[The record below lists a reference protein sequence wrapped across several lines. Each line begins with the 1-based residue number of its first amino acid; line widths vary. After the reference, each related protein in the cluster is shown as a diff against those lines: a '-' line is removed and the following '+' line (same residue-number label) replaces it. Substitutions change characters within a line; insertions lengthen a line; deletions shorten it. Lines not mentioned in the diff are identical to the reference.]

1 MGRSNSRSHSSRSK
15 SRSPSSSRSRSHSRK
30 KRYSSR
36 SRSRTYSRSRSR
48 ERPYNRDYN
57 RDFRRDYRN
66 NRGMR
71 RPYGFRGRVRGYYQ
85 GGGGRYH
92 RGGYRPTWNR
102 RYSRSP
108 RRGRSR
114 SRSPKR
120 RSASSQR
127 SRSRSQRS
135 YKSSHSARSSTSRS
149 SSRYSKSPVRKSRTS
164 QEKARQKNEGANKS
178 ESPTN
183 EKSCDEHKDAFDPSE
198 PIDELGK
205 ELDLHGESWA
215 GLSAYENSPRSPSS
229 PSQVASPPS
238 QSSSQSDCPILSV
251 VHSGKDTLSQNS
263 HSIAHSPERSVSGS
277 AGNSSTR
284 YSPSQNSPFDIPSQ
298 KSPAKTVLSQHPL
311 RDEGHSHYS
320 LYADEIEQGTAKGS
334 KIPKRYTDEE
344 HRLFPIERINVRE
357 KDNQKERVLDKS
369 KSEPSKSWGSSDALD
384 YFFEKEPVKTQ
395 FLTHSEN
402 EEEVEDYRQF
412 RKAVLADQGKG
423 FSSSSHWIP
432 EEEGAKYKSK
442 TPTKVAKEGE
452 KNRESKGHKVSS
464 KERHKEDDRDIDR
477 PLAKK
482 DSKSPEP
489 VISEKIKDPF
499 SYNLSLQQSDD
510 LKENIVFREESPLR
524 IRMVATESRR
534 PEVKLRIMPV
544 PLDDA
549 RPSTLANDRLLAS
562 TLVHS
567 VKRQKD
573 FRSIFDHMKMPFSSK
588 TSPESFIYH
597 VVALVQF
604 VKEHY
609 FKGEGKTL
617 NERFAEYQTVTEERV
632 DHLKSPEIHRKIE
645 FSPKAQRRQ
654 TCFQNEDQI
663 LVVKEEHVK
672 VEKKLK
678 RHDNPT
684 DVRSDRK
691 KEHSKERGESK
702 CSRESSD
709 SRRREKVQK
718 DLKESKVFKEE
729 SKKRK
734 ELEPSPSLSD
744 DEKDNKKESR
754 DEEFKGPLEPKEY
767 AGFQG
772 ISRPRGTFFRIRG
785 RGRARG
791 VFAGTSAAP
800 VNTTPSFQKRPKEE
814 EWDPEYTPK
823 SKKYFLH
830 DDRDDGVDY
839 WARRARGRGNFQRGR
854 GRFPFKKSG
863 SSPKWTHDKYQGDGL
878 LEDEEEVLEDR
889 RKEEKE

>member
-36 SRSRTYSRSRSR
+36 SRSRTCSRSRSR
-48 ERPYNRDYN
+48 ERVYNRDYN

-108 RRGRSR
+108 RRDRSR

-120 RSASSQR
+120 
-127 SRSRSQRS
+127 
-135 YKSSHSARSSTSRS
+135 
-149 SSRYSKSPVRKSRTS
+149 SKSPVTKTRTS
-164 QEKARQKNEGANKS
+164 QEKAGQKNEGGDKS
-178 ESPTN
+178 ESPPN
-183 EKSCDEHKDAFDPSE
+183 DKSGDEHKDAFDPSE

-205 ELDLHGESWA
+205 LDLHGESWA
-215 GLSAYENSPRSPSS
+215 GLSAYDNSPRSPSS

-263 HSIAHSPERSVSGS
+263 HSIAHSPERSGSGS

-284 YSPSQNSPFDIPSQ
+284 YSPSQNSPIDAPSQ
-298 KSPAKTVLSQHPL
+298 KSPAKTVQSQHPL

-320 LYADEIEQGTAKGS
+320 LYSDEEQGTSKSS

-344 HRLFPIERINVRE
+344 HRLFPIERVNVRE
-357 KDNQKERVLDKS
+357 KDSQKERALDKS
-369 KSEPSKSWGSSDALD
+369 KTEPSRSWGSSDASD

-395 FLTHSEN
+395 FLATSEN

-423 FSSSSHWIP
+423 FSSASHWIC
-432 EEEGAKYKSK
+432 EEEGTKVKSK
-442 TPTKVAKEGE
+442 TQAKVAKEGE

-464 KERHKEDDRDIDR
+464 KDKHKDGDRDIER
-477 PLAKK
+477 SLAKK

-489 VISEKIKDPF
+489 VISEKKKDPF
-499 SYNLSLQQSDD
+499 SYSLLLQQNEEV
-510 LKENIVFREESPLR
+510 KENIFREESPLR

-534 PEVKLRIMPV
+534 PDVKLRIMTV

-573 FRSIFDHMKMPFSSK
+573 FRSVFDHMKVPFSSK

-617 NERFAEYQTVTEERV
+617 NERFASYQTPNEERISRP
-632 DHLKSPEIHRKIE
+632 KSPEIHRKIDL
-645 FSPKAQRRQ
+645 SPKVQRRP
-654 TCFQNEDQI
+654 TCVQNEDQM
-663 LVVKEEHVK
+663 LVVKAEHVK

-678 RHDNPT
+678 RHDHST
-684 DVRSDRK
+684 DVRSDRR
-691 KEHSKERGESK
+691 KERSKERGESK

-709 SRRREKVQK
+709 SRKREKAQK
-718 DLKESKVFKEE
+718 DQKESRIFKEE

-734 ELEPSPSLSD
+734 ECEPSPSLSD
-744 DEKDNKKESR
+744 EEKDIKKESR

-767 AGFQG
+767 SGFQG
-772 ISRPRGTFFRIRG
+772 ISRPRGTFQFRIRG

-791 VFAGTSAAP
+791 VFAGSSAAP
-800 VNTTPSFQKRPKEE
+800 VNTTPNFQKRPKEE

-863 SSPKWTHDKYQGDGL
+863 SSPKWTHDKYQGGDGL
-878 LEDEEEVLEDR
+878 IEEEDEVLEDR

>member
-1 MGRSNSRSHSSRSK
+1 MGRSNSGSRSSRSK

-48 ERPYNRDYN
+48 ERVYNRDYN

-71 RPYGFRGRVRGYYQ
+71 RPYGFRGRARGYYQ

-127 SRSRSQRS
+127 SRSRSQKS
-135 YKSSHSARSSTSRS
+135 YKSSPSPRSSTSRS
-149 SSRYSKSPVRKSRTS
+149 SSRYSKSPVTKSRTS
-164 QEKARQKNEGANKS
+164 QEKTRPKNAGADKS

-183 EKSCDEHKDAFDPSE
+183 DKSGDEHKDAFDPSE

-205 ELDLHGESWA
+205 LDLHGESWA
-215 GLSAYENSPRSPSS
+215 GLSAYDNSPRSPSS
-229 PSQVASPPS
+229 PSLVASPPS

-284 YSPSQNSPFDIPSQ
+284 YSPSQNSPLNIPSE
-298 KSPAKTVLSQHPL
+298 KSPAKTVLPQQPL

-320 LYADEIEQGTAKGS
+320 VYTDGEQETSKGT

-344 HRLFPIERINVRE
+344 QRLFPIERVNVRE
-357 KDNQKERVLDKS
+357 RDSQKERVLDKS
-369 KSEPSKSWGSSDALD
+369 KTETTRSWGSSDALD
-384 YFFEKEPVKTQ
+384 FFEKEPVKSQ
-395 FLTHSEN
+395 FQTTSEN

-423 FSSSSHWIP
+423 ISSASHWAS
-432 EEEGAKYKSK
+432 EEEGTKFKPK
-442 TPTKVAKEGE
+442 TQTKVAKEGE
-452 KNRESKGHKVSS
+452 KIRESKGHKVSS
-464 KERHKEDDRDIDR
+464 KDKHKDDERDDR
-477 PLAKK
+477 PLGKK
-482 DSKSPEP
+482 DSKSPDP
-489 VISEKIKDPF
+489 VITEKVKDPF
-499 SYNLSLQQSDD
+499 SYSLSLQQSEEV
-510 LKENIVFREESPLR
+510 KENILFREESPLR
-524 IRMVATESRR
+524 LKMIASESHR
-534 PEVKLRIMPV
+534 PEVKLRITAV

-549 RPSTLANDRLLAS
+549 RPSTLASDRLLAS

-573 FRSIFDHMKMPFSSK
+573 FRSIFDHMKVPFSSK

-609 FKGEGKTL
+609 FKGDGKTL
-617 NERFAEYQTVTEERV
+617 NERFAEYQTGTEQRV
-632 DHLKSPEIHRKIE
+632 AHPKSPEIHRKIDL
-645 FSPKAQRRQ
+645 SPKVQRRQ
-654 TCFQNEDQI
+654 TCVQNEEQT

-678 RHDNPT
+678 RHDHST

-691 KEHSKERGESK
+691 KERSKERGESK

-709 SRRREKVQK
+709 SRKREKAQK
-718 DLKESKVFKEE
+718 DLKESKIFKEE

-734 ELEPSPSLSD
+734 ENEPSLSLSD
-744 DEKDNKKESR
+744 DEKDSKKESR

-772 ISRPRGTFFRIRG
+772 IGRPRGTFFRIRG

-791 VFAGTSAAP
+791 VFAGTSSAP
-800 VNTTPSFQKRPKEE
+800 VNTAPNFQKRPKEE

-878 LEDEEEVLEDR
+878 IEDEDEVMEDG

>member
-1 MGRSNSRSHSSRSK
+1 MGRSNSGSRSSRSK

-48 ERPYNRDYN
+48 ERVYNRDYN

-71 RPYGFRGRVRGYYQ
+71 RPYGFRGRARGYYQ

-127 SRSRSQRS
+127 SRSRSQKS
-135 YKSSHSARSSTSRS
+135 YKSSPSPRSSTSRS
-149 SSRYSKSPVRKSRTS
+149 SSRYSKSPVTKSRTS
-164 QEKARQKNEGANKS
+164 QEKTRPKSAGADKS

-183 EKSCDEHKDAFDPSE
+183 DKSGDEHKDAFDPSE

-205 ELDLHGESWA
+205 LDLHGESWA
-215 GLSAYENSPRSPSS
+215 GLSAYDNSPRSPSS

-263 HSIAHSPERSVSGS
+263 HSIAHSPERSVSES

-284 YSPSQNSPFDIPSQ
+284 YSPSQNSPLDIPSE
-298 KSPAKTVLSQHPL
+298 KSPAKTVLPQQPL
-311 RDEGHSHYS
+311 HDEGHSHYS
-320 LYADEIEQGTAKGS
+320 VYTDGEQETSKGT

-344 HRLFPIERINVRE
+344 QRLFPIERVNVRE
-357 KDNQKERVLDKS
+357 RDSQKERVIEKS
-369 KSEPSKSWGSSDALD
+369 KTETTRSWGSSDALD
-384 YFFEKEPVKTQ
+384 FFEKEPVKSQ
-395 FLTHSEN
+395 FQTTSEN

-423 FSSSSHWIP
+423 ISSASHWVS
-432 EEEGAKYKSK
+432 EEEGTKFKSK
-442 TPTKVAKEGE
+442 TQTKVAKEGE
-452 KNRESKGHKVSS
+452 KIRESKGHKVSS
-464 KERHKEDDRDIDR
+464 KDKHKDDERDDR
-477 PLAKK
+477 PLGKK
-482 DSKSPEP
+482 DSKSPDTL
-489 VISEKIKDPF
+489 ITEKVKDPF
-499 SYNLSLQQSDD
+499 SYSLSLQQSEEV
-510 LKENIVFREESPLR
+510 KENIFREESPLR
-524 IRMVATESRR
+524 LKMTASESHR
-534 PEVKLRIMPV
+534 PEVKLRITSV

-549 RPSTLANDRLLAS
+549 RPSTLASDRLLAS

-573 FRSIFDHMKMPFSSK
+573 FRSIFDHMKVPFSSK

-609 FKGEGKTL
+609 FKGDGKTL
-617 NERFAEYQTVTEERV
+617 NERFAEYQTGTEERV
-632 DHLKSPEIHRKIE
+632 THPKSPEIHRKIDL
-645 FSPKAQRRQ
+645 SPKVQRRQ
-654 TCFQNEDQI
+654 TCVQNEEQT

-678 RHDNPT
+678 RHENST

-691 KEHSKERGESK
+691 KERSKERGESK

-709 SRRREKVQK
+709 SRKREKAQK
-718 DLKESKVFKEE
+718 DLKESKIFKEE

-734 ELEPSPSLSD
+734 ENEPSLSLSD
-744 DEKDNKKESR
+744 DEKDSKKESR

-772 ISRPRGTFFRIRG
+772 ISRPRGTF
-785 RGRARG
+785 
-791 VFAGTSAAP
+791 
-800 VNTTPSFQKRPKEE
+800 
-814 EWDPEYTPK
+814 
-823 SKKYFLH
+823 H

-878 LEDEEEVLEDR
+878 IEDEDEVLEDG